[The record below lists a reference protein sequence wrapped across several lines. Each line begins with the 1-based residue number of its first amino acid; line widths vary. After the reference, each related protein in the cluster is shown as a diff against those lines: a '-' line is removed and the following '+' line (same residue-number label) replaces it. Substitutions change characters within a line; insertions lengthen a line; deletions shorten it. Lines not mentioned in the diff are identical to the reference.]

1 MLDYVILGEI
11 TASEALNDEDDD
23 IFENFFDE
31 YLVINHNFKMFEDC
45 IGALENPSRYRY
57 DGTEDLDS
65 LFIPSINT
73 WYFMEDDG
81 QYFLN
86 CDFSDNNEFP
96 ISTLHYLYKNF
107 LQTKNIDIE
116 GDIVAVDFM
125 NNKVLVYN
133 VQNSNFQKHINKT
146 ENYTKFWNQCFLKN
160 FDEQSQEVL
169 VRYYTL
175 EELSRLT
182 PFEIFE
188 DTYTNF
194 EY

>member
-1 MLDYVILGEI
+1 MLDYIILGEI
-11 TASEALNDEDDD
+11 TASEALSDYDED

-45 IGALENPSRYRY
+45 KGALENSSRYRY

-65 LFIPSINT
+65 LFIPSVNT

-81 QYFLN
+81 QCFLN

-107 LQTKNIDIE
+107 LQARNIDIE
-116 GDIVAVDFM
+116 GDIVAIDFM
-125 NNKVLVYN
+125 NNEVLVYN
-133 VQNSNFQKHINKT
+133 VKNSNFQKHINKT

-169 VRYYTL
+169 IRYYTL
-175 EELSRLT
+175 EELLRLT
-182 PFEIFE
+182 PIEIFE